1 MGRLHHLSLVLG
13 LALSFHAASCVAQRH
28 EGNAPAAVRRWL
40 ATTRCRVHQPEQGP
54 LDDRPPSPALV
65 PGRFLGRAATDWA
78 ALCATQDS
86 AYLLVF
92 PGGRPSR
99 VDTLETSVLPVAPTR
114 RIYAGPSSE
123 VRMYATSLP
132 SEDLE
137 RADTI
142 WMTHDGIVD
151 AIDCCGV
158 VWFWH
163 GGRWRQLPGPD

>member
-1 MGRLHHLSLVLG
+1 MCRLSLVLA
-13 LALSFHAASCVAQRH
+13 LALALGLQADDCNAQDRP
-28 EGNAPAAVRRWL
+28 GNVPAGVRRWL
-40 ATTRCRVHQPEQGP
+40 ATAGCRVHQPEQGP
-54 LDDRPPSPALV
+54 LDDRPPPPALIA
-65 PGRFLGRAATDWA
+65 GRFLGRPTMDWA
-78 ALCATQDS
+78 ALCTTHAS

-92 PGGRPSR
+92 LAGRPDR
-99 VDTLETSVLPVAPTR
+99 VDTVETSAVPVAPTR

-137 RADTI
+137 RADTV

-163 GGRWRQLPGPD
+163 AGGWRQLPGPD